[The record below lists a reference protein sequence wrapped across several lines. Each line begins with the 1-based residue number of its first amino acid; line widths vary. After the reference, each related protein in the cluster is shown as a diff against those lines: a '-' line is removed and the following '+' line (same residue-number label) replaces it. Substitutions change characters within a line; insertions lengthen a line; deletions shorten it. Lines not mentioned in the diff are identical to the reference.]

1 MAAIGG
7 GSKAI
12 KMVRADLTGA
22 VSIAARQ
29 AKCGFP
35 KLLLSPFRSSN
46 PKLRNCETS
55 PGRRIIPVPKTGSRT
70 FVRTRRRS
78 NNNSPFGSVLRW
90 CNAVR
95 PLWRTGPRRSAAAL
109 ARLVRKAVANH
120 VEIVAATAVAS
131 RAATVEAVAIVVA
144 NHAETVAATADAIV
158 N

>member
-1 MAAIGG
+1 
-7 GSKAI
+7 
-12 KMVRADLTGA
+12 MVRVDQIADLTGA
-22 VSIAARQ
+22 VSIAVHP
-29 AKCGFP
+29 AKCGLP
-35 KLLLSPFRSSN
+35 KLLLSSFRSSN
-46 PKLRNCETS
+46 HKLRKCETF
-55 PGRRIIPVPKTGSRT
+55 PVRRIIPGPNQIGSRT
-70 FVRTRRRS
+70 FARTRRLS